1 MSAGAAPMAAA
12 INWVLKDGI
21 GQLGGVIF
29 TAYSSTL
36 LLTISLV
43 SNRFDA
49 DSRGWWLF
57 SCCLLELS
65 TWLEVLSLFAPHHF
79 LLYGSIANLGK
90 IISGLAGSAT
100 RAGIRYGFVNAHNM
114 SDLTAKEGAQ
124 VITSSLIGTAV
135 GLLLSSMY
143 PIHAVVATLATCV
156 SISCCSLFS
165 VYRALGEVAIP
176 TINYQVNIK
185 KKHNM

>member
-1 MSAGAAPMAAA
+1 MS
-12 INWVLKDGI
+12 
-21 GQLGGVIF
+21 
-29 TAYSSTL
+29 S
-36 LLTISLV
+36 
-43 SNRFDA
+43 RFDA

-57 SCCLLELS
+57 SSCLLELS

-124 VITSSLIGTAV
+124 VMTTSLLGTAF
-135 GLLLSSMY
+135 GLLLSSVC
-143 PIHAVVATLATCV
+143 PLHTVVATLATCV
-156 SISCCSLFS
+156 TISSCSLLS
-165 VYRALGEVAIP
+165 VYRALQAVAIP
-176 TINYQVNIK
+176 TINYQVK
-185 KKHNM
+185 AKTPFDK